1 MIKLGAFNI
10 KQLKLE
16 GIYRAY
22 FAMGPREQTFALAG
36 AAVALLLVI
45 VLPVVVASTRISK
58 LEREIDQGKKQ
69 FREVVR
75 SIDSYNAKQIQLASL
90 QKTLAGGFDT
100 SISTTIESIAEK
112 NGIKEKIDSLKAKS
126 TPPSDIY
133 EEQAVDVN
141 LKRVQLS
148 QLMSFLYDIENDPEK
163 VLRIKTLSI
172 KPRYDDKK
180 ELDAAMTVSTY
191 KLIEGATEGL

>member
-16 GIYRAY
+16 NIYSAY

-36 AAVALLLVI
+36 AAVALLLII
-45 VLPVVVASTRISK
+45 VLPVVVASGRISK
-58 LEREIDQGKKQ
+58 LEREVDQGKKQ

-75 SIDSYNAKQIQLASL
+75 SIDSYNAKQTQLAAV
-90 QKTLAGGFDT
+90 QKTLSGGFDT

-112 NGIKEKIDSLKAKS
+112 NGMKEKIDSLKAKA

-133 EEQAVDVN
+133 EEQAVDVS
-141 LKRVQLS
+141 LKRVELS
-148 QLMSFLYDIENDPEK
+148 PLMSFLYDIENDPEK

-172 KPRYDDKK
+172 KPRYDNKR
-180 ELDAAMTVSTY
+180 ELDVAMTVSTY
-191 KLIEGATEGL
+191 RLLEGVTEGL